1 MYRIAIR
8 IISCLLVSNLASAS
22 EEGEAATANW
32 LGEPVASAF
41 QIVQLQLEVEGP
53 GALFS
58 SIEAAAID
66 ALTYAYLQAHNACD
80 SDFMRGG
87 TIYPVGEDQYS
98 YGEIHRANRWSL
110 HKISYILKPGD
121 VARFHLYP
129 VNRDGDTNRANERPS
144 RVDRRSVSV
153 VDPLHRPLYILHPS
167 LTVRAYRGDGPHS
180 VEVATLHRPARPR
193 IFARK
198 CSTQEPSLSGLARSS
213 RIAETSRPVP
223 SILDG
228 SSSRNR

>member
-8 IISCLLVSNLASAS
+8 FIFCLLVSNLAFAS
-22 EEGEAATANW
+22 EEGEAAAANW
-32 LGEPVASAF
+32 LGGPVTNAF
-41 QIVQLQLEVEGP
+41 QVAQLQLEVEGP

-66 ALTYAYLQAHNACD
+66 ALTYAYLRARNACD
-80 SDFMRGG
+80 SNFMRGG
-87 TIYPVGEDQYS
+87 TIHPVGEDQYS

-129 VNRDGDTNRANERPS
+129 VNRDADTNRVNERPS
-144 RVDRRSVSV
+144 RVDLRSVSV

-180 VEVATLHRPARPR
+180 VEVATLRRPARPGL
-193 IFARK
+193 FARK
-198 CSTQEPSLSGLARSS
+198 CSTQEPSLSGLTTRSDGARSS
-213 RIAETSRPVP
+213 ST
-223 SILDG
+223 
-228 SSSRNR
+228 